1 LLLPERQYEIIAK
14 TIEDKGKIDAAV
26 LAGKLGIRISD
37 IMRDLAELESRNLV
51 KIEKKVVQKASLTA
65 EAHRYID
72 KGFPEERLLKKLVE
86 LGEISISELREKA
99 GDFDLSLEEVQIA
112 IQHLIRLKAV
122 EIKTGKIRLIISK
135 DDLEKTLKKLE
146 ESRKKLSE
154 LEDKIIDDPKPIRE
168 YLRRGLVKLKK
179 RSLISIITPDTT
191 IELYRKGELKPAT
204 VVTVVTPE
212 LIVTGKWRNVIFK
225 KFDLKV
231 EPPTVYPYRKH
242 PYMELLDEIREILEV
257 MGFEEMKGPHVE
269 LELWNFDALFQAQ
282 DHPAREIHD
291 TFFLKYPK
299 WGKFT
304 DKLLME
310 KIGKT
315 HENGWITGSKGWRYK
330 WDPKRALRLILR
342 TQTTAVSMRT
352 IYGRGDGEYRCFSL
366 DRVFRPETLDP
377 KHAMEFYQLEGIIV
391 GEKITFKHLLGFF
404 QEFAKRLGLG
414 KVKIKPGYFPFTEPS
429 VEGFIKHPELGWIE
443 VFPGGMFRPEVLR
456 PLGVEKSNVAAW
468 GIGIDRIAMTILGIS
483 DIRDLFS
490 PDLEFLRSRRVP
502 IIESIYR

>member
-1 LLLPERQYEIIAK
+1 LLLPERQYRIIAEVVK
-14 TIEDKGKIDAAV
+14 SKGRINVEV
-26 LAGKLGIRISD
+26 LAERLGLKTSD
-37 IMRDLAELESRNLV
+37 IMRDLAELQSKNLIT
-51 KIEKKVVQKASLTA
+51 IEKKITQKALLTS
-65 EAHRYID
+65 EARRYID
-72 KGFPEERLLKKLVE
+72 EGFPEERLLRSLIKRK
-86 LGEISISELREKA
+86 EIDLSNLRENAK
-99 GDFDLSLEEVQIA
+99 DFGLLDEEVQIA
-112 IQHLIRLKAV
+112 IQHLIRLRAIEVKG
-122 EIKTGKIRLIISK
+122 GKIRLKAPENELERISG
-135 DDLEKTLKKLE
+135 KLE
-146 ESRKKLSE
+146 ESRRKLSE
-154 LEDKIIDDPKPIRE
+154 LEKSVVEDPNLIRE

-179 RSLISIITPDTT
+179 RSLIWIIAPDATLE
-191 IELYRKGELKPAT
+191 IYKRGRLKSAK
-204 VVTVVTPE
+204 VVTVLSPE
-212 LIVTGKWRNVIFK
+212 LIVTGRWKEVIFK

-231 EPPTVYPYRKH
+231 EPPTIHPYRKH

-291 TFFLKYPK
+291 TFFLKYPR
-299 WGKFT
+299 WGKFA
-304 DKLLME
+304 DKSLME

-315 HENGWITGSKGWRYK
+315 HENGWITGSRGWRYK
-330 WDPKRALRLILR
+330 WDPRRALRLILR

-352 IYGRGDGEYRCFSL
+352 IYERGDGEYRCFSL

-391 GEKITFKHLLGFF
+391 GEKVTFRHLLGFF
-404 QEFAKRLGLG
+404 QEFAKKLGLG
-414 KVKIKPGYFPFTEPS
+414 RVKIKPGYFPFTEPS

-468 GIGIDRIAMTILGIS
+468 GIGIDRIAMAILGIS